1 MTFINDKLLA
11 DLYYPDYW
19 NRNPTSWGS
28 ISDWDMYYINQI
40 PGCSKRQAH
49 RTLALEL
56 KVLLQHL
63 QDTSCGYSKAA
74 ALKRALSWEVCY
86 GGGSHRFHH
95 SMRCGKCVMVVDLIG
110 SIISCNCDKDPAN
123 LILWN
128 NHCSNLATLAIE
140 DRVNKREIQIFAVKK
155 EILQYKS
162 ERVLVDHSSEIE
174 EIVTSAT
181 PAIRLSSA
189 DLQQDYNEEEEKP
202 IKELQ
207 DKEVEEVENEE
218 DEFTFQDKELF
229 TQRQSMKDDKKWKLS
244 TGTYVEDVLYN
255 LGIKCRYYNLVHS
268 FIIDSEDKF
277 VQSGFT
283 SDELTEIR
291 ETKSMYESPQI
302 DNELLGYIDSFAKD
316 STKDIRKAL
325 YSSYPRL
332 CENYNPLVDFPYE
345 HVRTT
350 VSDWVRL
357 LEMEPNP
364 LTITQDLPE
373 SWFRINVWRTVD
385 IAFSDLPF
393 VFFVGGEK
401 AGLATK
407 DRKNCGR
414 TLSNIGPMQRK
425 AIGKKGDGYV
435 QSFGSRSIDWA
446 ASEAG
451 SKWKGEKGTKI
462 IKECSLALPKVCI
475 VLIRF
480 LELNLIELLT
490 PRIYVGANLIKTNLD
505 CLRGYVCRYM
515 RQVPLEIYADVKQFN
530 RTLDALVSIIYAK
543 LEILNTMKIINNTT
557 NSSDNLKRW
566 KNLPKK
572 TEEFDVPDCHPT
584 PKKRRVANLQ

>member
-19 NRNPTSWGS
+19 NRNPTLWGS

-49 RTLALEL
+49 RTLGLEL
-56 KVLLQHL
+56 KV
-63 QDTSCGYSKAA
+63 
-74 ALKRALSWEVCY
+74 
-86 GGGSHRFHH
+86 FF
-95 SMRCGKCVMVVDLIG
+95 
-110 SIISCNCDKDPAN
+110 SIYRTQAVNCDKDPAN

-162 ERVLVDHSSEIE
+162 ERVLVDHTSEIE

-255 LGIKCRYYNLVHS
+255 LGIKCRYNNLVHS

-407 DRKNCGR
+407 DRKNRGR
-414 TLSNIGPMQRK
+414 TLSNIGPMQRR

-435 QSFGSRSIDWA
+435 RSFGSRSIDWA

-451 SKWKGEKGTKI
+451 SKWEGEKGTKI
-462 IKECSLALPKVCI
+462 IKECGLSLPKVLKDI
-475 VLIRF
+475 FINLARKVNYDEDKIRKINIPGF
-480 LELNLIELLT
+480 IHA
-490 PRIYVGANLIKTNLD
+490 GANLIKTNLD
-505 CLRGYVCRYM
+505 CPRGYVCRYM

-557 NSSDNLKRW
+557 TNSSDNLKRW

-572 TEEFDVPDCHPT
+572 TEEFDIPDCHHT